1 MRNHLHLVAA
11 ALPALLAVGGCRAFS
26 SPGDYALYRAYR
38 YEPAGPDRLAAG
50 GRYLASYESGAFA
63 PEVREIV
70 QAQEEDFWSDHRSG
84 VDGLQEY
91 LRAFPR
97 GMHSDEARER
107 LAVFERARGQ
117 QEAERRAEQDA
128 ARQRR
133 EAELREAAVR
143 QRLWM
148 RGHFNRWTRLFG
160 GLQGWGQGIGPIVQ
174 ANPEF
179 GAAFENDPPQCRAA
193 HCRKTY
199 TLDFYIPVPGRS
211 AVPRRL
217 TFLLDM
223 VRVGAERQVNQTL
236 LTVRGRGLTQ
246 WWELERQEAVEADN
260 AEARESAVRWTM
272 DQLRATLVA
281 SFPDARETP
290 AELYGPPPEAVMQ
303 GVDEDENAAPEPVDP
318 NACIIPSQP
327 LGVRWSAIIGCSG
340 ATGARIT
347 APAEATEAHA
357 RSLTSDEAPVASR
370 TCLRFDAYAAIDGE
384 GMGTDEGVAISQIP
398 ACALRPAGP
407 ARPGV
412 RPGVGPARPGAA
424 PVRPGAAPVRPGA
437 APVRP
442 GAPARPGAA
451 RPAAARPAA
460 AAPAAAPAQ

>member
-1 MRNHLHLVAA
+1 MRNHLRIVAA
-11 ALPALLAVGGCRAFS
+11 ALPALLAVGGCRALS

-38 YEPAGPDRLAAG
+38 YEPVGPDRLAAG
-50 GRYLASYESGAFA
+50 GRYLAAYENGAFA

-97 GMHSDEARER
+97 GMHADEARER
-107 LAVFERARGQ
+107 LAVFERARAQ
-117 QEAERRAEQDA
+117 QEAERRANQDA
-128 ARQRR
+128 ERQRR

-148 RGHFNRWTRLFG
+148 RGHFNRWTRLYG

-179 GAAFENDPPQCRAA
+179 GAAFENDPPQCRAS

-217 TFLLDM
+217 NFGLDM
-223 VRVGAERQVNQTL
+223 VRVGTERQVNQTFF
-236 LTVRGRGLTQ
+236 TVRNRGLTQ
-246 WWELERQEAVEADN
+246 WWELENQQAAEADS
-260 AEARESAVRWTM
+260 AEARETAVRWTM

-303 GVDEDENAAPEPVDP
+303 GVEEDENAAPEPVDP
-318 NACIIPSQP
+318 NACVIPSQP
-327 LGVRWSAIIGCSG
+327 LGVRWSAIIGCAG

-357 RSLTSDEAPVASR
+357 RSLTSDEAPITSHA
-370 TCLRFDAYAAIDGE
+370 CLRFDAYAAIDGE
-384 GMGTDEGVAISQIP
+384 GMATDEGVAVSLIP
-398 ACALRPAGP
+398 ACALRPAGA
-407 ARPGV
+407 ARPG
-412 RPGVGPARPGAA
+412 
-424 PVRPGAAPVRPGA
+424 
-437 APVRP
+437 VRP
-442 GAPARPGAA
+442 GAPARPGAAPARPGAPARPAA

-460 AAPAAAPAQ
+460 AAPAAPAAP